1 MSLYLRRALEQAYL
15 QNLKN
20 REIQTIAVSH
30 NNQAEIRNDFNI
42 LCEKKGI
49 SNPIRI
55 QLTPEDYFAPL
66 SPILYLIN
74 ELLFR
79 HNIELTQVSRLLKL
93 GKYESNMLNSMLQN
107 RFDIKEY
114 YMPSDLEY
122 IKLRIRKHI
131 QTLLHHLLSGP
142 DPIPVCICNLQ
153 YAGPSSIKFLIDI
166 LKTNTGDSTYIY
178 SIREQSLNEMQK
190 KAIKLREDQ
199 RRRRSLNIFSAY
211 NNEDDDDEQ
220 ELLNTPNC
228 ILLLGFNS
236 ENLLNATT
244 PTKWLEMEGEIERF
258 FALIRP
264 SDPDYRGNST
274 DNQWPKLKYQA
285 KPILTFEDAVERCG
299 ILFNYLCYD
308 EVIEIANS
316 LIQEIRFSKDKK
328 FKNEELI
335 YHLLGR
341 ARLYKHEYEDA
352 LIAFDLMYEKAQYN
366 NNTDDACNSYIE
378 LAYTHIFRSDFES
391 VLHFAE
397 MAAHLGEISMNMRLV
412 VISNFCLFVAYDRA
426 GIKYGYHNIC
436 TLIDNLEKYDLI
448 KEEVY
453 VLRNIFAQVSFDP
466 QNLNM
471 NIALE
476 MCNKAITLANRA
488 GIKHEIAAANHCKG
502 VVLFNLGRYPD
513 ALHAYRLSEDQY
525 YQIEVPVELTHV
537 YNSIGFVLNE
547 TEDYP
552 KAHEYYMKAL
562 RNSINLNDYSE
573 ITITIYNISQLYM
586 LSGLFKEALSTLDIL
601 QEILSILKT
610 TRLPFHNIHHIYLS
624 KALVY
629 TYLDKINLA
638 EQMLRRSANISN
650 DIPLIGSELFLY
662 NLIQTIVHVK
672 NKQKQQAL
680 DLFAQIRNFQKLGT
694 LTPKENILFYMT
706 ALKIFSEYKDY
717 ESRFKYLK
725 EGYSYA
731 IKNQLFNS
739 QKLIINCWK
748 LNFKPY
754 EGYSVI
760 EVPMNELNQIIQL
773 VRQEHKV
780 NTLWKQVHEMRL
792 ISMLHN
798 FSLSVDSYNQ
808 LAAETLRLLSSHFN
822 INGGMIYFV
831 SQENRTSSLIQEFNS
846 SKIQPNFSFKKI
858 EKFINSHITKEFTE
872 LTDITIGPDKV
883 HRVMIFP
890 LVDRTEVFGQMLL
903 FSFDK
908 ALRSNYEEEHD
919 SITMI
924 SQQLSS
930 QLTMILQRNELIKVS
945 TTDMLT
951 GLYNRMEFN
960 RIITKLIADLPAD
973 RNISLGFID
982 LDNFKYYNDNLGHE
996 IGDKLLVWFAD
1007 LLNSLKGPNDIVCRW
1022 GGDEFLFLM
1031 KDCDA
1036 DEAEQRMTVVLNSLK
1051 KKLGYKKEIEEFL
1064 HTTVNNLPERYYLS
1078 CSIGVM
1084 DSNSLPKPFTE
1095 SDLLTSADAALYEV
1109 KRTGKGKVLN
1119 FKNMTHEAD
1128 GMIMESNR

>member
-1 MSLYLRRALEQAYL
+1 MSLHIRRTLEQAYL

-20 REIQTIAVSH
+20 RDIQVITVSLED
-30 NNQAEIRNDFNI
+30 QAEVRNDFNI
-42 LCEKKGI
+42 LCKKKGI

-66 SPILYLIN
+66 SPILYIIN
-74 ELLFR
+74 ELLSR
-79 HNIELTQVSRLLKL
+79 NGIELTQVSKLLKL
-93 GKYESNMLNSMLQN
+93 GKYESTMLNSMLQN
-107 RFDIKEY
+107 RFDLHEY
-114 YMPSDLEY
+114 YMPSDIEY

-131 QTLLHHLLSGP
+131 QDLLNHLLSTSE
-142 DPIPVCICNLQ
+142 PIPICICNLQ
-153 YAGPSSIKFLIDI
+153 YAGPSSINFLVDI
-166 LKTNTGDSTYIY
+166 LKPKIRDTSYVY
-178 SIREQSLNEMQK
+178 SIREPSLNEMQK
-190 KAIKLREDQ
+190 KAMKLREEQ
-199 RRRRSLNIFSAY
+199 RRKRSLSIFSPY
-211 NNEDDDDEQ
+211 NNDDDIEV
-220 ELLNTPNC
+220 ELRNDPNC
-228 ILLLGFNS
+228 VLLLGFNS

-244 PTKWLEMEGEIERF
+244 PSKWLEMEGNIERYF
-258 FALIRP
+258 TLIRP
-264 SDPDYRGNST
+264 NDSDYRKKEDNS
-274 DNQWPKLKYQA
+274 WEKLKYQA
-285 KPILTFEDAVERCG
+285 KPICTFDEAVERCG
-299 ILFNYLCYD
+299 ILFNYMCYD

-316 LIQEIRFSKDKK
+316 LIQEIRFSKDTR

-436 TLIDNLEKYDLI
+436 TLVNNLEKYDLI

-453 VLRNIFAQVSFDP
+453 VLRNAFAQVSLDP
-466 QNLNM
+466 QNMTM
-471 NIALE
+471 NTALD
-476 MCNKAITLANRA
+476 MCNKAITLASRA
-488 GIKHEIAAANHCKG
+488 GIKHEIAATNHCRG

-513 ALHAYRLSEDQY
+513 ALHAYRMSEEQY

-547 TEDYP
+547 TEEYP

-573 ITITIYNISQLYM
+573 ITITIYNIAQLYI

-601 QEILSILKT
+601 QEILSVLGT
-610 TRLPFHNIHHIYLS
+610 NRLPFHNIHHIYLS

-629 TYLDKINLA
+629 TNLNQINFA
-638 EQMLRRSANISN
+638 EQMLRRSANISTE
-650 DIPLIGSELFLY
+650 IPLYGSELFLY

-672 NKQKQQAL
+672 NKQIDQAL
-680 DLFAQIRNFQKLGT
+680 NLFEKIRKFQKLGT

-706 ALKIFSEYKDY
+706 AIRIFNVCHNY
-717 ESRFKYLK
+717 EEQFHYLK
-725 EGYSYA
+725 EGYAYA

-739 QKLIINCWK
+739 QKLITNCWR

-760 EVPMNELNQIIQL
+760 EVPINELNQIIQL

-808 LAAETLRLLSSHFN
+808 LAAETIRLLSSHFN
-822 INGGMIYFV
+822 INGGIIYFV
-831 SQENRTSSLIQEFNS
+831 DKEEHTSSLIHEFNS

-858 EKFINSHITKEFTE
+858 EKFINSHISTEFQE
-872 LTDITIGPDKV
+872 LTDVTIGPDVV
-883 HRVMIFP
+883 HRIMIYP
-890 LVDRTEVFGQMLL
+890 LIDRTEVFGQMLL

-908 ALRSNYEEEHD
+908 SLKRDHKEEHD

-930 QLTMILQRNELIKVS
+930 QLIMILQRNELIRVS

-960 RIITKLIADLPAD
+960 RLITKVIRELPSDQNIA
-973 RNISLGFID
+973 LGFMD
-982 LDNFKYYNDNLGHE
+982 LDNFKYYNDNLGHD
-996 IGDKLLVWFAD
+996 IGDKLLVWFAE
-1007 LLNSLKGPNDIVCRW
+1007 LINSLKDKTDIACRW
-1022 GGDEFLFLM
+1022 GGDEFLLLM
-1031 KDCDA
+1031 KNCNA
-1036 DEAEQRMTVVLNSLK
+1036 AAAEKKMQTILNTLK
-1051 KKLGYKKEIEEFL
+1051 SKMGYKHEIEEFL
-1064 HTTVNNLPERYYLS
+1064 GTKVDNLPERYYLS

-1084 DSNSLPKPFTE
+1084 DSSSLPRPFTE
-1095 SDLLTSADAALYEV
+1095 SELLTHADAALYEV

-1119 FKNMTHEAD
+1119 FENMTHEAD